1 MTHSRLLSSDGLS
14 LHGGI
19 YKKQLQTLSGRDL
32 GAYLSPLS
40 LIYSFLNCIML
51 FYTLDTVY
59 FRSQSIF
66 VSSIA
71 NLSAIGAIFT
81 FCLTQR
87 DESACLAIE
96 WLWWLRPTECQ
107 TTLQTEVKYIKIVL
121 HAKVKH
127 PVLECSFYGGN
138 FLAWY
143 HHMGKALLWGG
154 PFGQWANIECN
165 F

>member
-1 MTHSRLLSSDGLS
+1 MSHQDSNNRGTYSHLSILTLSRLLSSDGLS

-19 YKKQLQTLSGRDL
+19 YKKQLETLSGRDL

-87 DESACLAIE
+87 DESA
-96 WLWWLRPTECQ
+96 WLPGNRMALM
-107 TTLQTEVKYIKIVL
+107 IKTHGMSDNIANRSQVYQNSI
-121 HAKVKH
+121 ACKSQAPITGV
-127 PVLECSFYGGN
+127 FI
-138 FLAWY
+138 
-143 HHMGKALLWGG
+143 LWR
-154 PFGQWANIECN
+154 
-165 F
+165 